1 MYYIGYDIGS
11 SSIKIALV
19 DSASGK
25 AMKVISEPKNEM
37 TITAVNAGWAEQ
49 DPDYWWELIC
59 IGTKRIINELH
70 LDTSLIKGV
79 GIAYQM
85 HGLVVIDSQ
94 GKPLRN
100 SIIWCDSRAVS
111 IGEKALNNLG
121 IDKCSEHL
129 LNSPANFTA
138 SKLAWVKEN
147 EPELYS
153 KVYKAMLPGDYVAYR
168 LTNEINT
175 TITGL
180 SEGIFWDF
188 KNQSI
193 AGFLLNYYGISED
206 KLPVIVSNFQP
217 QGHVTARAAKESGLP
232 EGIPISYRAGDQ
244 PNNAL
249 SLNVLQPGEIAVT
262 GGTSGVVY
270 GVTSKQTTKELNR
283 INHFAH
289 VNYSFDTPIFGKL
302 LCINGAGILYRYI
315 KETINAES
323 YSVMNQLANGID
335 IGSDGLMLFPFGN
348 GSERML
354 NHLPLEAAV
363 KHLDLNRH
371 TKAHWCRAALEGI
384 AFAFVYG
391 IKILI
396 DDGMEVNVI
405 RTGNDNLFQSEL
417 FGITIATLIG
427 YDIEVY
433 NTTGAVGAAR
443 AIAISKG
450 SYSSFNEFLSSNNH
464 IKTYKPDK
472 NRSHYEKHYKK
483 WENTLKDLITVHK
496 NKV

>member
-1 MYYIGYDIGS
+1 VYYIGYDIGS

-19 DSASGK
+19 DSLTGK
-25 AMKVISEPKNEM
+25 ALKVISEPDEEM
-37 TITAVNAGWAEQ
+37 SISAINPGWAEQ
-49 DPDYWWELIC
+49 DPNNWWELIC
-59 IGTKRIINELH
+59 IGTKRLIDELQI
-70 LDTSLIKGV
+70 DSSLIKGV

-85 HGLVVIDSQ
+85 HGLVIVDAQ
-94 GKPLRN
+94 GVPLRS

-111 IGEKALNNLG
+111 IGEKALIDLG
-121 IDKCSEHL
+121 TNKCSEHL

-188 KNQSI
+188 KNQST
-193 AGFLLNYYGISED
+193 ASFLLDYYGISEE
-206 KLPVIVSNFQP
+206 KLPTIVSNFHP
-217 QGHVTARAAKESGLP
+217 QGFVTAKAATESGLP

-249 SLNVLQPGEIAVT
+249 SLNVLKPGEIAVT

-270 GVTSKQTTKELNR
+270 GVTSNQCTKELNR

-289 VNYSFDTPIFGKL
+289 VNYSFETPIFGKL

-315 KETINAES
+315 KYTTNIES
-323 YSVMNQLANGID
+323 YTVMNKLANGVE
-335 IGSDGLMLFPFGN
+335 IGSNGLMLFPFGN
-348 GSERML
+348 GAERML

-396 DDGMEVNVI
+396 NDGMDIKVI

-417 FGITIATLIG
+417 FGTTIATLIG

-443 AIAISKG
+443 ALAITKDNYSKF
-450 SYSSFNEFLSSNNH
+450 SEFLSTNDH

-472 NRSHYEKHYKK
+472 NKSHYDSHYKK
-483 WENTLKDLITVHK
+483 WENTLKNLITVHK